1 MVCAGADF
9 YPCWRNSALP
19 WRKMEAA
26 RSDRKQQ
33 LCARCWQGDSALEG
47 GKNQQ
52 PAAKIAL
59 EITLRKAPR
68 RGRREMGKVEVG
80 RCSGVGASRPSWR
93 CWGENSG
100 LGIGISLK
108 MSLLALKTSPSPPS
122 LSLPQT
128 MREQLEK
135 GSEKKFL
142 TNASVE

>member
-9 YPCWRNSALP
+9 YPCWRNCAPLAENGGCEERSQ
-19 WRKMEAA
+19 AA
-26 RSDRKQQ
+26 IMCSV
-33 LCARCWQGDSALEG
+33 LARRFRFGG

-68 RGRREMGKVEVG
+68 RGRREVGKVEVG

-108 MSLLALKTSPSPPS
+108 MSPLALKTSPSPPS